1 MNIAHMFAGWL
12 NGINKKSMY
21 KILVGESAL
30 CCAIWLSRN
39 DMIFNN
45 TRVVS
50 LMQVIFRGTYWI
62 CFWTLLQK

>member
-1 MNIAHMFAGWL
+1 
-12 NGINKKSMY
+12 MY